1 MDKRDNFEEKI
12 KAKLEEVSGN
22 EADQAWQSF
31 APLLNPPAI
40 PFWKH
45 WSMPYLF
52 ASVLFLTS
60 LAWHQ
65 WGEKT
70 SQEIAQMEAKPVL
83 TATDTVFRRDTVYVV
98 DTVYVY
104 KKVYLN
110 EVQSYQSAFG
120 LGSSDEVDFQ
130 NPVSETWNSSTAQTK
145 NDFEFGKEEK
155 GISDQQNSTDSSS
168 ITEAAKFV
176 PKLSQVDSSQIS
188 IGELKVQTGNAVV
201 PDMNSQQQANSTPVR
216 RSMAAPSVAPQEK
229 YVFKS
234 EKELVEGDTSNLNQ
248 APVPE
253 KSKPMLHLELGGSLL
268 FPISNLVEYYTPFQQ
283 NIHLGLEWESG
294 WGVYLGAIRNNV
306 EGELDDEEILSLPS
320 SVVNELPNIP
330 SDINSLDEIYVIN
343 RQWFFPLELRWRS
356 LYYSGFSF
364 ESSFALMGNYLS
376 KQDFTY
382 EFENFS
388 EVEYQYGSTSSSEF
402 NLSHLK
408 VGIGTNYLMTK
419 RLGLF
424 LRSHYWLPIS
434 RPGLLQD
441 RMHGLE
447 VGIGVNVFL
456 GK

>member
-31 APLLNPPAI
+31 APFLNPPAI

-70 SQEIAQMEAKPVL
+70 SQEIAQMEAEPVH

-110 EVQSYQSAFG
+110 EVQSYESVFG
-120 LGSSDEVDFQ
+120 LGSSGGDDFQ
-130 NPVSETWNSSTAQTK
+130 NSVSENLLSSTEQAK
-145 NDFEFGKEEK
+145 NDFELGKEEK
-155 GISDQQNSTDSSS
+155 GISYQQNSTDSTS
-168 ITEAAKFV
+168 ISEAVKLAS
-176 PKLSQVDSSQIS
+176 KLSQVDSSQIS
-188 IGELKVQTGNAVV
+188 IGELKVQTENAVI
-201 PDMNSQQQANSTPVR
+201 PEMNSQQQANSTPVR

-248 APVPE
+248 APVPV

-294 WGVYLGAIRNNV
+294 WGVYLGAIPNNV

-330 SDINSLDEIYVIN
+330 SDINSLDEIYFIN

-364 ESSFALMGNYLS
+364 ESSFGLMGNYLT
-376 KQDFTY
+376 KQQFTY

-388 EVEYQYGSTSSSEF
+388 EVEYQFGDTSSGEF

-408 VGIGTNYLMTK
+408 LGIGTNYLLSN

-424 LRSHYWLPIS
+424 LRSHYWFPIA
-434 RPGLLQD
+434 RPGLVED

-447 VGIGVNVFL
+447 VGVGVNILF

>member
-1 MDKRDNFEEKI
+1 MDKRDNFEENI

-70 SQEIAQMEAKPVL
+70 SQEVAQMEAKPL
-83 TATDTVFRRDTVYVV
+83 LSATDTVFRRDTVYVV

-120 LGSSDEVDFQ
+120 LGSSNEVNFQ

-168 ITEAAKFV
+168 IKEAVKFV

-188 IGELKVQTGNAVV
+188 IGELKVQTGNAVM

>member
-1 MDKRDNFEEKI
+1 M
-12 KAKLEEVSGN
+12 
-22 EADQAWQSF
+22 
-31 APLLNPPAI
+31 
-40 PFWKH
+40 
-45 WSMPYLF
+45 
-52 ASVLFLTS
+52 
-60 LAWHQ
+60 
-65 WGEKT
+65 
-70 SQEIAQMEAKPVL
+70 
-83 TATDTVFRRDTVYVV
+83 
-98 DTVYVY
+98 
-104 KKVYLN
+104 
-110 EVQSYQSAFG
+110 
-120 LGSSDEVDFQ
+120 
-130 NPVSETWNSSTAQTK
+130 
-145 NDFEFGKEEK
+145 
-155 GISDQQNSTDSSS
+155 
-168 ITEAAKFV
+168 
-176 PKLSQVDSSQIS
+176 
-188 IGELKVQTGNAVV
+188 
-201 PDMNSQQQANSTPVR
+201 PDMNSQQQANSTTVR

-268 FPISNLVEYYTPFQQ
+268 FTISNLVEYYTPFQQ

-343 RQWFFPLELRWRS
+343 RQWFFPFELRWRS
-356 LYYSGFSF
+356 PYYGGFSF

-408 VGIGTNYLMTK
+408 VGIGTNYLMSK

-424 LRSHYWLPIS
+424 LKSSYWFPVS
-434 RPGLLQD
+434 RPGLLQV

-447 VGIGVNVFL
+447 VGVGMNIFL

>member
-70 SQEIAQMEAKPVL
+70 SQEIAQMEANPVL

-98 DTVYVY
+98 DTVFVY

-120 LGSSDEVDFQ
+120 LGSSREGDFE
-130 NPVSETWNSSTAQTK
+130 NSVSENLNSSSVK
-145 NDFEFGKEEK
+145 DKYDFEFGKKEK
-155 GISDQQNSTDSSS
+155 GISDQKNVTDSTS
-168 ITEAAKFV
+168 IAEAVKFSH
-176 PKLSQVDSSQIS
+176 KLSQEDSSQIS
-188 IGELKVQTGNAVV
+188 IGELKVQTGNPMM
-201 PDMNSQQQANSTPVR
+201 PDMNSQQQANSTSLR

-234 EKELVEGDTSNLNQ
+234 EKEFVEGDTSNLNQ
-248 APVPE
+248 APIPE

-330 SDINSLDEIYVIN
+330 SDINSLDEIYFTN

-356 LYYSGFSF
+356 LYYGGFSF
-364 ESSFALMGNYLS
+364 ESSFGLMGNYLT
-376 KQDFTY
+376 KQEFIY

-388 EVEYQYGSTSSSEF
+388 EVEYQLGSTTSSEF
-402 NLSHLK
+402 NLSHLRM
-408 VGIGTNYLMTK
+408 GIGTNYLMSK
-419 RLGLF
+419 RLGFF

-434 RPGLLQD
+434 RPGLLKD

>member
-1 MDKRDNFEEKI
+1 MKSDSN
-12 KAKLEEVSGN
+12 
-22 EADQAWQSF
+22 
-31 APLLNPPAI
+31 
-40 PFWKH
+40 
-45 WSMPYLF
+45 
-52 ASVLFLTS
+52 
-60 LAWHQ
+60 
-65 WGEKT
+65 
-70 SQEIAQMEAKPVL
+70 SQ
-83 TATDTVFRRDTVYVV
+83 
-98 DTVYVY
+98 
-104 KKVYLN
+104 
-110 EVQSYQSAFG
+110 
-120 LGSSDEVDFQ
+120 
-130 NPVSETWNSSTAQTK
+130 
-145 NDFEFGKEEK
+145 
-155 GISDQQNSTDSSS
+155 QQNST
-168 ITEAAKFV
+168 
-176 PKLSQVDSSQIS
+176 
-188 IGELKVQTGNAVV
+188 
-201 PDMNSQQQANSTPVR
+201 TPVR

-248 APVPE
+248 APVPV

-294 WGVYLGAIRNNV
+294 WGLYLGAIRNNV

-330 SDINSLDEIYVIN
+330 SDINSLDEIYFIN

-356 LYYSGFSF
+356 LYYGGFSF

-388 EVEYQYGSTSSSEF
+388 EVEYQYGSTTSSEF

-447 VGIGVNVFL
+447 VGMGVNVFL

>member
-1 MDKRDNFEEKI
+1 
-12 KAKLEEVSGN
+12 
-22 EADQAWQSF
+22 
-31 APLLNPPAI
+31 
-40 PFWKH
+40 
-45 WSMPYLF
+45 
-52 ASVLFLTS
+52 
-60 LAWHQ
+60 
-65 WGEKT
+65 
-70 SQEIAQMEAKPVL
+70 
-83 TATDTVFRRDTVYVV
+83 
-98 DTVYVY
+98 
-104 KKVYLN
+104 VYLN
-110 EVQSYQSAFG
+110 EVQSYQSAIG
-120 LGSSDEVDFQ
+120 LGSSGRDNFQ
-130 NPVSETWNSSTAQTK
+130 NSVSEDLNSSTEQTK
-145 NDFEFGKEEK
+145 NNFDLGEKEK
-155 GISDQQNSTDSSS
+155 GISHQQNSKDSTSIIERAKFSPKLSQADSSRDSREGSISSSGNFMKSDSNSQQQNST
-168 ITEAAKFV
+168 
-176 PKLSQVDSSQIS
+176 
-188 IGELKVQTGNAVV
+188 
-201 PDMNSQQQANSTPVR
+201 TPVR

-248 APVPE
+248 APVLV

-294 WGVYLGAIRNNV
+294 WGLYLGAIRNNV

-330 SDINSLDEIYVIN
+330 SDINSLDEIYFIN

-356 LYYSGFSF
+356 LYYGGFSF

-388 EVEYQYGSTSSSEF
+388 EVEYQYGSTTSSEF

-447 VGIGVNVFL
+447 VGMGVNVFL

>member
-70 SQEIAQMEAKPVL
+70 SQEIAQMEANPVL

-98 DTVYVY
+98 DTVFVY

-120 LGSSDEVDFQ
+120 LGSSDEGDFQ
-130 NPVSETWNSSTAQTK
+130 NSVSETLNSSTAQSK

-155 GISDQQNSTDSSS
+155 EISDQQNNTDSNS
-168 ITEAAKFV
+168 IAEAVKFA
-176 PKLSQVDSSQIS
+176 PKLSQEDSSQIT
-188 IGELKVQTGNAVV
+188 IGELKVQTGN
-201 PDMNSQQQANSTPVR
+201 PMMPGLNSQQQANSTSLR

-234 EKELVEGDTSNLNQ
+234 EKELVEGDTSNLKQ

-330 SDINSLDEIYVIN
+330 SDINSLDEIYFTN

-356 LYYSGFSF
+356 LYYGGFSF
-364 ESSFALMGNYLS
+364 ESSFGLMGNYLT
-376 KQDFTY
+376 KQEFIY

-388 EVEYQYGSTSSSEF
+388 EVEYQFGSTTSSEF
-402 NLSHLK
+402 NLSHLRM
-408 VGIGTNYLMTK
+408 GIGTNYLMSK
-419 RLGLF
+419 RLGFF

-434 RPGLLQD
+434 RPGLLKD